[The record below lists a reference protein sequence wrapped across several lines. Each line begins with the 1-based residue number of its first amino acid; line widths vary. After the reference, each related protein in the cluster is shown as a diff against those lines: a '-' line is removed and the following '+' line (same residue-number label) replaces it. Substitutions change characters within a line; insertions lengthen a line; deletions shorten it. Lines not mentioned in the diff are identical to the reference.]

1 MDLKSRAELAERI
14 KQLALQMAEVAGE
27 LEYYKER
34 DVVARQLA
42 KELGLSAV
50 TAWECYQSLLK
61 AGGYVG

>member
-27 LEYYKER
+27 LEHYKER

-50 TAWECYQSLLK
+50 TAWDCHEALLK
-61 AGGYVG
+61 TGGYVG